1 MSDDNHE
8 TSVRVA
14 LRIRPLLSRE
24 VIQGCRVCTSVTPG
38 NPQVWLGKE
47 MAFTYDHVFDTD
59 SNQEQVYELC
69 VRNLVEGCFSGYNAT
84 VLAYG
89 QTGSGKTHTMG
100 TGFEL
105 SDSNLPQDNPT
116 QIQCHDGHQL
126 TDNSLGIVPRAMHH
140 LFDGIKRRK
149 LEARELERME
159 PEYKI
164 TARFL
169 ELYNEDIIDLLDEA
183 QNNNS
188 KQIKIHQENGNI
200 QMVGVTNRTVNSISD
215 AVDCLKMG
223 ALSRTT
229 ASTQMNTQSSRS
241 HAIFTLSI
249 QQTRFVPENQDV
261 ETLTAK
267 FHFVDLAG
275 SERLKRTGATGER
288 AKEGISINTGLL
300 CLGNVISALADKSKK
315 ASHVPY
321 RDSKLTRLLQDSLG
335 GNSQTLMIA
344 CISCSDK
351 DFMETRNTLYYANRA
366 KNIKNKVVVNH
377 DTSSHTIAVLRREI
391 QELKLQLSELRQGKR
406 IIGDDGTEYVND
418 MYHENSML
426 MSEIQLLKTR
436 NKALQEANERLIAR
450 NAEVIAD
457 TASPEVKDLV
467 QRYLMEIE
475 ELRVKLLEMEETC
488 SNLRKQGLGRTS
500 GIVTFN
506 DSEISSDKVI
516 EDAKREVKKMKAYTK
531 LMNNGMPGDQES
543 CDSNETDGEDE
554 VLESSDESSVDSTI
568 EKAKL
573 ELVQLNDDISTKELL
588 IAELEKSQ
596 RKMQSLKHH
605 YESKLIQLQNQI
617 AEIEKERDQVL
628 IKLTQGGNKI
638 DEKTK
643 KVHDDYDKKIK
654 ALQGDLRKLQDAR
667 KEHAIAMKNQAK
679 YEQQVKKLRNE
690 VGDMKRQKVNVMN
703 KMKEEASRHRVS
715 ELQSTKRIAQLT
727 KQERLKDVRIKN
739 LEVEN
744 NRIKQNLKRRDA
756 EVKALKTR
764 TKNAASRLL
773 RQSPKVAK
781 SKWGKIEHEI
791 NRSMLTRQQIW
802 NYEQQMSRDIAQRQ
816 ELFEHR
822 ENIMLRLREARRNK
836 ELDSIRD
843 LNDEIENIN
852 SNIQYLDENIRDCQS
867 TILLLE
873 DDLHNDGDIPNLDS
887 VISNSDNIEMKY
899 LFQKILSML
908 INQTQQVNTLNEECR
923 QWEFKYRQVSDSSRI
938 KEELLDHVLNASSNR
953 LERDFCGGSTDTFIV
968 TTNQPSSNDLPRI
981 PSPALMPA
989 PTAIPD
995 RHTKSRN
1002 YVELPSDDLFPSK
1015 QSNSEKARRLTKT
1028 PQELLFE

>member
-1 MSDDNHE
+1 MSDDNQE

-47 MAFTYDHVFDTD
+47 MAFTYDHVFDME
-59 SNQEQVYELC
+59 SSQEQVYETC
-69 VRNLVEGCFSGYNAT
+69 VKNLVEGCFSGYNAT

-105 SDSNLPQDNPT
+105 SDSTGLTN
-116 QIQCHDGHQL
+116 GHQL
-126 TDNSLGIVPRAMHH
+126 NDSSLGIVPRAMNH
-140 LFDGIKRRK
+140 LFDGIERRK
-149 LEARELERME
+149 LEAREKNLIE
-159 PEYKI
+159 PEFKI

-169 ELYNEDIIDLLDEA
+169 ELYNEEIIDLLDEA

-200 QMVGVTNRTVNSISD
+200 QMVGVTNRMVNSISD

-249 QQTRFVPENQDV
+249 QQTRLAPEAQDV

-377 DTSSHTIAVLRREI
+377 DTSSHTIAVLRKEI

-500 GIVTFN
+500 GGIVTFN

-531 LMNNGMPGDQES
+531 LMNNGIPGDQEINRNSNQDS
-543 CDSNETDGEDE
+543 CDSNETDGEDDD
-554 VLESSDESSVDSTI
+554 LDSSDESSVDSTI

-654 ALQGDLRKLQDAR
+654 ALQGDLRKLQDAK

-679 YEQQVKKLRNE
+679 YEQQVRKLRNE

-744 NRIKQNLKRRDA
+744 SRIKQNLKRRDA
-756 EVKALKTR
+756 EVKALKTK

-816 ELFEHR
+816 ELTEHR
-822 ENIMLRLREARRNK
+822 EKIMLRLREARRNK
-836 ELDSIRD
+836 DLELIRD

-873 DDLHNDGDIPNLDS
+873 DDLHNDGDIPNLDA
-887 VISNSDNIEMKY
+887 VISNSDSVEMKY

-968 TTNQPSSNDLPRI
+968 TTNQPSANDIPRV
-981 PSPALMPA
+981 PSPTLMPA
-989 PTAIPD
+989 PTAIPVP
-995 RHTKSRN
+995 HTKSRN
-1002 YVELPSDDLFPSK
+1002 YVELPSDDLFPPRP
-1015 QSNSEKARRLTKT
+1015 SNSEKARRLTKT